1 MHESAKQGFAS
12 GATAYAAGRP
22 GYPAEIV
29 GWLQSQLGLERG
41 KTVLDLG
48 AGTGKFLASL
58 RQTAADIT
66 AVEPVSE
73 MRELL
78 MANNPDVR
86 TLAGSAEAIPLA
98 DGSMDAVV
106 SAQAF
111 HWFANAQA
119 LTEIRRVLKPGG
131 SLGLVWNVRDE
142 NVDWVAAL
150 TQIMAPYEGSA
161 PHYHSGEWRNAFPA
175 PGFGPLREQLFSH
188 EHAGPPEQV
197 ILNRVLSVS
206 FIAALPSEEQESVAA
221 RVRQLIDS
229 FPAIARR
236 EQVAFPY
243 QTIAFHCTKM
253 S

>member
-1 MHESAKQGFAS
+1 MHETAEQGFAA
-12 GATAYAAGRP
+12 GATTYAAGRP
-22 GYPAEIV
+22 GYPPEIV
-29 GWLQSQLGLERG
+29 GWLRSSLGLEKGR
-41 KTVLDLG
+41 TVLDLG

-58 RQTAADIT
+58 RQTEAAIA
-66 AVEPVSE
+66 AVEPVLE

-78 MANNPDVR
+78 AANNPDVR

-119 LTEIRRVLKPGG
+119 LTEIRQVLKPGG
-131 SLGLVWNVRDE
+131 SLGLIWNVRDE

-150 TQIMAPYEGSA
+150 TQMMAPYEGSA
-161 PHYHSGEWRNAFPA
+161 PRYHSGEWRKMFPA
-175 PGFGPLREQLFSH
+175 PGFGPLQERHFRH

-206 FIAALPSEEQESVAA
+206 FIAALSSEEQESVAA

-229 FPAIARR
+229 FPAIARQ

-243 QTIAFHCTKM
+243 RTVAFHCTKT